1 MWKGRRSGPRPA
13 RAAPS
18 QADQAAASVSGPG
31 SPKRRNS
38 RAGAAGPPVV
48 PDASD
53 SVACPDRR
61 RRTGP
66 DTPPRRPTSGPC
78 PRRRAA
84 SGRWRARPASPG
96 ADARPE
102 LAIGPG
108 PFDGRLIHVSRPRRA
123 GHFDRTQ
130 VERGGVAP
138 EPTATTAPDRR
149 RAHSRSSGPS
159 ARPALP
165 SAGRPPRLETRGWSA
180 TGLRFLSASRC
191 PRKRSVRWVRFAKND
206 WGSLP
211 GRITGTK
218 PGSPGVGLRDHPR
231 DLSESP
237 CQRTDGRRTPSPRS
251 VEGLMDSIAD
261 LRHVFCHFSTKS
273 IATRDHSCAGHD
285 SLPIPRRIVGTRTRG
300 TEEFT
305 EGPPT
310 NPSHRRVA
318 WTQQDLKRRLDLQ
331 SPRKQGGVGLTGA

>member
-108 PFDGRLIHVSRPRRA
+108 PVRWPPHPRLTSSPRPVTSIAPWSNAEAWRRSPPRPPPPIV
-123 GHFDRTQ
+123 G
-130 VERGGVAP
+130 
-138 EPTATTAPDRR
+138 
-149 RAHSRSSGPS
+149 AHSRSSGPS

-165 SAGRPPRLETRGWSA
+165 SAGHPAALETRGWSA

-211 GRITGTK
+211 GGTTGTK
-218 PGSPGVGLRDHPR
+218 PDSPGVGLRAITLATFPSR
-231 DLSESP
+231 LAKEP
-237 CQRTDGRRTPSPRS
+237 TDGERPAP
-251 VEGLMDSIAD
+251 
-261 LRHVFCHFSTKS
+261 
-273 IATRDHSCAGHD
+273 
-285 SLPIPRRIVGTRTRG
+285 
-300 TEEFT
+300 
-305 EGPPT
+305 
-310 NPSHRRVA
+310 
-318 WTQQDLKRRLDLQ
+318 
-331 SPRKQGGVGLTGA
+331 GVSRA